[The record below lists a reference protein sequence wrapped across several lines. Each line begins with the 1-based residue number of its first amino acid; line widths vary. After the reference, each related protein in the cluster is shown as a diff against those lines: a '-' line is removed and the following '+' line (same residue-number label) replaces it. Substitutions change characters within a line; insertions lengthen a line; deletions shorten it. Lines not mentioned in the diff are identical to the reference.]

1 MDLKVRFFKFQ
12 TIVPLI
18 IYQVDSNTQAA
29 MNSQMSTDEKYLEK
43 LNIWTFNNGD
53 FGAAF
58 PVDIVKSNV
67 NTSKYQ
73 RSNVTENMDLKSF
86 ETLNDISPQELQFSI
101 DSTPQVIAPIMFNLS
116 DYQGEGNSSS
126 SILISNLTYLFMQD
140 TISLTYSLENTYSLF
155 SPPGLKIINQ
165 AH

>member
-1 MDLKVRFFKFQ
+1 
-12 TIVPLI
+12 
-18 IYQVDSNTQAA
+18 
-29 MNSQMSTDEKYLEK
+29 
-43 LNIWTFNNGD
+43 
-53 FGAAF
+53 
-58 PVDIVKSNV
+58 
-67 NTSKYQ
+67 
-73 RSNVTENMDLKSF
+73 MDLKSF

-140 TISLTYSLENTYSLF
+140 TISITYFLENTYSLF